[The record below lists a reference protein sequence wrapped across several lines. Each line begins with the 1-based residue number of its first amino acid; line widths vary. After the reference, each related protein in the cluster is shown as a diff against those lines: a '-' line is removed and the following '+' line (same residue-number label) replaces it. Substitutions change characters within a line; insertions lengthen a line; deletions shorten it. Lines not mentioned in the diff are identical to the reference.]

1 MPIQWNGIHK
11 LGDENDIIEVE
22 VNNVL
27 TEKKISNV
35 FGVIKGIV
43 DSGQTQLARHGEL
56 ERQEELVSEFAL
68 PCSCCRSISG
78 YWGPEGRLGPRVR
91 HSHCRHQRPSR
102 AGAVLL

>member
-1 MPIQWNGIHK
+1 MPIQWNGFHK
-11 LGDENDIIEVE
+11 LGGENDIIRVE

-43 DSGQTQLARHGEL
+43 DSGQTQLARHGAL
-56 ERQEELVSEFAL
+56 KLQEELVSEFAL
-68 PCSCCRSISG
+68 PCCRSISG

-91 HSHCRHQRPSR
+91 HSDCRHQRPSR
-102 AGAVLL
+102 AGAVHL